1 MLRRVSSA
9 TDVAVALDGFN
20 PPHEAFEH
28 LKIAL
33 AAARREAEPPADAPE
48 PVPAGPTLKLGV
60 TDERVAILRRRL
72 ALPDGLEPDLYDETV
87 QAAVRAF
94 QSGNGLVP
102 DGVLG
107 ALTLRTLNGGP
118 RRPADRAAVILAN
131 MERWRW
137 MPRDL
142 GRAHVFVD
150 ITGYTAAVVRDG
162 AVGYRTRVVVGTP
175 TTPTPVFS
183 DTIRFIV
190 VNPYWNVPLSIA
202 SKEMLPAIRAN
213 PAGYFSKRNYEVV
226 VDGKVVSPAAV
237 AWNEATIR
245 RVRIRQRPG
254 VDNALGAI
262 KFMFPNEHAVYL
274 HDTPSKALFERNRR
288 DFSHGCV
295 RVQDPIRFA
304 ESLLA
309 EDPNLTAR
317 RIERSIGGR
326 EMRFDLKTPV
336 PVHLAYFTAV
346 ADAGGRIE
354 LRPDIYGLDHRMIQA
369 LSLRP

>member
-1 MLRRVSSA
+1 VAAFTLEAVDGDTIRLR
-9 TDVAVALDGFN
+9 
-20 PPHEAFEH
+20 
-28 LKIAL
+28 
-33 AAARREAEPPADAPE
+33 
-48 PVPAGPTLKLGV
+48 
-60 TDERVAILRRRL
+60 
-72 ALPDGLEPDLYDETV
+72 
-87 QAAVRAF
+87 
-94 QSGNGLVP
+94 
-102 DGVLG
+102 
-107 ALTLRTLNGGP
+107 
-118 RRPADRAAVILAN
+118 
-131 MERWRW
+131 M
-137 MPRDL
+137 
-142 GRAHVFVD
+142 
-150 ITGYTAAVVRDG
+150 
-162 AVGYRTRVVVGTP
+162 RVVVGRP
-175 TTPTPVFS
+175 YRPTPEFS
-183 DTIRFIV
+183 DRIRYLV
-190 VNPYWNVPLSIA
+190 LNPYWEVPPSLA
-202 SKEMLPAIRAN
+202 AKDKLPLIRRDPGYLAREHIRVLRGWGERAQEID
-213 PAGYFSKRNYEVV
+213 PAGIDWWR
-226 VDGKVVSPAAV
+226 V
-237 AWNEATIR
+237 ATPLPYR
-245 RVRIRQRPG
+245 LRQDPG
-254 VDNALGAI
+254 PWNALGRI